1 MKLRLVRNAPEKG
14 AMTGSL
20 FVNDQLFS
28 STIEDEPKRRKEM
41 HKTAIPSGTYEVVIS
56 WSNRFKMYMPLLLN
70 VPYFQGIRIHSGNTT
85 EDTSGCILVGQYQSE
100 KMIIK
105 SRDTFKALMVR
116 LRAVESKE
124 KIFIEIEGGYTKDQM
139 FA

>member
-1 MKLRLVRNAPEKG
+1 MKLRLVRNAPEQG

-28 STIEDEPKRRKEM
+28 NTIEDEPRKRKEM

-85 EDTSGCILVGQYQSE
+85 EDTSGCILVGQYQSD

-116 LRAVESKE
+116 LRAVENKE

>member
-1 MKLRLVRNAPEKG
+1 
-14 AMTGSL
+14 
-20 FVNDQLFS
+20 
-28 STIEDEPKRRKEM
+28 
-41 HKTAIPSGTYEVVIS
+41 
-56 WSNRFKMYMPLLLN
+56 MYMPLLLN